1 MKELSLHERFAII
14 ALNGLE
20 VETMVS
26 AKKLAVRGI
35 MAAKILENYLD
46 DNITDSL
53 PELEFKKILWASARK
68 LKAEENKI
76 TSELRNKNLLSVI
89 PSILN
94 CDLYYV
100 TSGVE
105 VSEYLC
111 DSDEYTR
118 QTESIRAELLESG
131 EVSSEVIFLWWL
143 LRESSCF
150 YDLFSP
156 LEVDKITQKL
166 NEIHLTSKKSKSLF
180 NLKIQRKYE
189 QIIVKYLKK
198 KKKIFSTAIGT
209 GVLYIVPFFERR
221 QAVFIEVNEWFSDDD
236 KRLACVL
243 DRFSEKG
250 HIVTVIKTGTVPLI
264 KVDNTYYECVPGQV
278 IMRVPIQ
285 GVRLRRYVMI

>member
-46 DNITDSL
+46 DDISDGL
-53 PELEFKKILWASARK
+53 PELEFKKILWASTRK

-76 TSELRNKNLLSVI
+76 TSELRDKNLLSVI

-166 NEIHLTSKKSKSLF
+166 NEIHLTSKKAKSLF

-198 KKKIFSTAIGT
+198 KKEIFSTAIGT
-209 GVLYIVPFFERR
+209 GVLYVVPFFERR
-221 QAVFIEVNEWFSDDD
+221 QAVFIEVEEWFSDDD

-243 DRFSEKG
+243 DRFAEKG

-264 KVDNTYYECVPGQV
+264 KVDNTYYECIPGQV

-285 GVRLRRYVMI
+285 GVRLSRYVMI